1 MANHWLDLNH
11 DHFGLDILPD
21 EFLQDAG
28 ENTHPAPAKPAILEG
43 LVRPIVGRSITPAQA
58 IAIDK
63 YNATQHPPVINPGNP
78 VRQGKEWLQPRHL
91 LIRQPVKIGCV
102 ANLCR
107 ALKGLA
113 FGHDYAA
120 STANC

>member
-1 MANHWLDLNH
+1 MPSPVVLGPMANHWLDLNH

-91 LIRQPVKIGCV
+91 LIRQPVKITHSTP
-102 ANLCR
+102 
-107 ALKGLA
+107 
-113 FGHDYAA
+113 HDARNE
-120 STANC
+120 SEK